1 MVHNGIEYAIMEA
14 IAEAY
19 DVMKRCV
26 GLKTAEIE
34 EVIRGW
40 NTRELRGYLL
50 EITEKI
56 LQTVDPE
63 SSGPMVE
70 VILDVAEQKG
80 TGRWSTQSALDT
92 GTPTPTI
99 AAAVFA
105 RSLSALKQ
113 ERLLAEQLL
122 GEGAIPAPVGRAPF
136 LEALFG
142 ALLLTVTAAYAQGFR
157 QLSDASRERGF
168 GLDTSE
174 VARVWMGGC
183 IIRADILTPIRR
195 ALLCDSDLKLLFLA
209 EPFRTAWFEH
219 QAGLRKVVGAA
230 HQVGVPIP
238 AFDSTLNFV
247 DGYRAGR
254 LPANLIQAQRDY
266 FGAHTYQRTDR
277 DGNFHTQWE
286 VE

>member
-1 MVHNGIEYAIMEA
+1 
-14 IAEAY
+14 
-19 DVMKRCV
+19 
-26 GLKTAEIE
+26 
-34 EVIRGW
+34 
-40 NTRELRGYLL
+40 
-50 EITEKI
+50 
-56 LQTVDPE
+56 
-63 SSGPMVE
+63 
-70 VILDVAEQKG
+70 
-80 TGRWSTQSALDT
+80 
-92 GTPTPTI
+92 
-99 AAAVFA
+99 
-105 RSLSALKQ
+105 
-113 ERLLAEQLL
+113 
-122 GEGAIPAPVGRAPF
+122 
-136 LEALFG
+136 
-142 ALLLTVTAAYAQGFR
+142 
-157 QLSDASRERGF
+157 
-168 GLDTSE
+168 
-174 VARVWMGGC
+174 MGGC